1 MSARFL
7 RIMNVILMPCV
18 LTLMARIFVG
28 AHEATKEMVE
38 YALVRPK
45 VSIVY
50 FVLLWMTARSHS

>member
-1 MSARFL
+1 
-7 RIMNVILMPCV
+7 VILMPCV

-28 AHEATKEMVE
+28 AHEATKEMAE